1 MKNEVEIAIIGD
13 DSLTATMY
21 LSNEELATLEK
32 LRKALKADG
41 PFAPRFWLRNLTQ
54 ERRERA
60 YAERKRREEFEEA
73 ASHVGVYPIGNIFK
87 SAMADAGW
95 TV

>member
-1 MKNEVEIAIIGD
+1 MKNKVEIAIIGD

-21 LSNEELATLEK
+21 LSNEELETLEK
-32 LRKALKADG
+32 VRNALTADG
-41 PFAPRFWLRNLTQ
+41 PFAPRFWLRNITQ

-73 ASHVGVYPIGNIFK
+73 SSHVGVYPIRNILK
-87 SAMADAGW
+87 SAMAATGW
-95 TV
+95 TA